1 MIEFLK
7 TNETGLERL
16 SQAERGCWI
25 RVTGPTE
32 GDIRFL
38 NEDIGIPA
46 QFISYSRDEDELAK
60 IDRIGEAMLLIIDI
74 PHRIPVPGEEPY
86 TTRILGIILIHEYI
100 VTICNYP
107 TKVLEELVGNYA
119 NRFSTVKRHQF
130 ILYILMAM
138 ANKYLSCLNRIN
150 HILDETERL
159 TRVRMKNENLM
170 EMYRLQ
176 KSLTYFTVGLRSNQ
190 ILMQRLHKAQLFQKF
205 PEDLAL
211 FEDVIAEINQ
221 ASEMTSIA
229 ADILQKMMEA
239 FSYMIANSLNSVIK
253 FLTSLTILLA
263 IPTLVASVY
272 GMNVP
277 LPFAGVPY
285 AFFIVMGVTVTLSAV
300 VSVYFWKRR
309 WF

>member
-1 MIEFLK
+1 
-7 TNETGLERL
+7 
-16 SQAERGCWI
+16 
-25 RVTGPTE
+25 
-32 GDIRFL
+32 
-38 NEDIGIPA
+38 
-46 QFISYSRDEDELAK
+46 
-60 IDRIGEAMLLIIDI
+60 
-74 PHRIPVPGEEPY
+74 
-86 TTRILGIILIHEYI
+86 
-100 VTICNYP
+100 
-107 TKVLEELVGNYA
+107 
-119 NRFSTVKRHQF
+119 
-130 ILYILMAM
+130 
-138 ANKYLSCLNRIN
+138 
-150 HILDETERL
+150 
-159 TRVRMKNENLM
+159 MKNENLM